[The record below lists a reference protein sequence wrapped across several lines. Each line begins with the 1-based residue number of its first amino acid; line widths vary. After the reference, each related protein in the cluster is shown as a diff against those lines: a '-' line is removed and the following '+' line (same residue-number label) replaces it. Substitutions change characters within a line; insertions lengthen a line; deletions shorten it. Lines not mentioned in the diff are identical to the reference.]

1 MAHEASRYIKK
12 ETHIQLYFI
21 DFIITFVLVLLVTPC
36 LPAYCFFLPKQQM
49 NGDN

>member
-36 LPAYCFFLPKQQM
+36 LPAYTGNFLPKQQM
-49 NGDN
+49 NE